1 MKLGKGNKIYKFKFK
16 YIETGRI
23 AIKNVYAE
31 TIEEAKKLFD
41 EEYKNYKIEKINIE
55 EKKQ

>member
-23 AIKNVYAE
+23 AIKNVYAD
-31 TIEEAKKLFD
+31 TIEEAKNLFNK
-41 EEYKNYKIEKINIE
+41 EYKDYKIEKIDIK
-55 EKKQ
+55 EK